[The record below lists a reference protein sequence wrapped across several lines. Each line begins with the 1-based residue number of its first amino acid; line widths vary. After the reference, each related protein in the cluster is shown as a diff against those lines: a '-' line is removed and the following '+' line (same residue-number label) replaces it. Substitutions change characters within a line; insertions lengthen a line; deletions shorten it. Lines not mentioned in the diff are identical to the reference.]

1 MTAICCGRMPRS
13 EPAGDIP
20 LTSRNDPLASRDEL
34 YDLLW
39 QVTAYT
45 HLMGEAAL
53 ADTPLTVA
61 SSSMLITVLEEPGM
75 TVAEISRRIPKAPQT
90 ISQVVA
96 RLEKLGLIE
105 RRLGRGRGVGLHV
118 TDAGRELAQ
127 VALARE
133 QELTARLRELL
144 GEERS
149 AALTELLRE
158 SHAILRTAA

>member
-1 MTAICCGRMPRS
+1 MLLAMARS
-13 EPAGDIP
+13 NAPSSPDGDAP
-20 LTSRNDPLASRDEL
+20 VFGKDTL

-53 ADTPLTVA
+53 AGTPLTVA
-61 SSSMLITVLEEPGM
+61 SSSMLIAVLEEPGM
-75 TVAEISRRIPKAPQT
+75 TVAEISRRIPKSQQT

-105 RRLGRGRGVGLHV
+105 RRLGPGRGVGLHV
-118 TDAGRELAQ
+118 TDTGREMAQ
-127 VALARE
+127 VAVARG

-149 AALTELLRE
+149 TALTELLSESRE
-158 SHAILRTAA
+158 ILREAR

>member
-1 MTAICCGRMPRS
+1 MLSIMARS
-13 EPAGDIP
+13 HAPSAPGGDAP
-20 LTSRNDPLASRDEL
+20 LFGKDAL

-53 ADTPLTVA
+53 AGTPLTVA
-61 SSSMLITVLEEPGM
+61 SSTMLIAVLEEPGM
-75 TVAEISRRIPKAPQT
+75 TVAEISRRIPKTQQT

-105 RRLGRGRGVGLHV
+105 RRLGSGRGIGLYV
-118 TDAGRELAQ
+118 TDAGREMAQ
-127 VALARE
+127 VAVARE

-149 AALTELLRE
+149 RALTELLRE
-158 SHAILRTAA
+158 SRAILQEAR

>member
-1 MTAICCGRMPRS
+1 MLSVMARS
-13 EPAGDIP
+13 DTPSSLDGGAPVFGKD
-20 LTSRNDPLASRDEL
+20 AL

-53 ADTPLTVA
+53 AGTPLTVA
-61 SSSMLITVLEEPGM
+61 SSSMLIAVIEEPGM
-75 TVAEISRRIPKAPQT
+75 TVAEISRRIPKTQQT

-105 RRLGRGRGVGLHV
+105 RRLGSGRGVGLHV
-118 TDAGRELAQ
+118 TDAGREMTQ
-127 VALARE
+127 VAVARE
-133 QELTARLRELL
+133 QELNARLRELL

-149 AALTELLRE
+149 RALTELLSE
-158 SHAILRTAA
+158 SRAILQEVR